1 MSFIATYSMYNTTTD
16 QYWMAGV
23 VFAVSTFIDL
33 IFLELCIAH
42 MLEQTLRKEEEEFE
56 SLIRFIKY
64 RGYYE
69 E

>member
-1 MSFIATYSMYNTTTD
+1 
-16 QYWMAGV
+16 MAGV